1 MAPDSQHPRL
11 SAALADLSDAEMI
24 TLLAHAEPLGVGI
37 GGSTA
42 RVRIDGS
49 DVFVKQL
56 PVTDL
61 ESNDQTSTANPFEL
75 PVACH
80 YGIGSPGFGVGR
92 EIAAHELTSNWVTS
106 GVTDIFPILYH
117 WRRLDL
123 RCDTDVSELTG
134 VAAQRQWGLH
144 WPKVR
149 GRVDALTT
157 AESSVAIFLEYAP
170 RTLDQWLR
178 RQFASGRGGAALS
191 HSIEQIVAA
200 TAWMD
205 ANGLQHLDLHP
216 RNILVHDGRF
226 LFTDFGLALHKDFG
240 MGRHERAFFDSHHR
254 QDHDTAITS
263 LLHWTL
269 AELGVG
275 SRAERLR
282 MLRAAAADPSA
293 GELDPVRADL
303 MGSADIIARYAA
315 IGASTTALF
324 DELAVDASSA
334 G

>member
-1 MAPDSQHPRL
+1 
-11 SAALADLSDAEMI
+11 
-24 TLLAHAEPLGVGI
+24 
-37 GGSTA
+37 
-42 RVRIDGS
+42 
-49 DVFVKQL
+49 
-56 PVTDL
+56 
-61 ESNDQTSTANPFEL
+61 
-75 PVACH
+75 
-80 YGIGSPGFGVGR
+80 
-92 EIAAHELTSNWVTS
+92 
-106 GVTDIFPILYH
+106 
-117 WRRLDL
+117 
-123 RCDTDVSELTG
+123 
-134 VAAQRQWGLH
+134 
-144 WPKVR
+144 
-149 GRVDALTT
+149 
-157 AESSVAIFLEYAP
+157 
-170 RTLDQWLR
+170 
-178 RQFASGRGGAALS
+178 
-191 HSIEQIVAA
+191 
-200 TAWMD
+200 MD

-240 MGRHERAFFDSHHR
+240 MDRHERAFFDSHHR